1 MLASVPATITTSE
14 PTISPCPHA
23 SSTSPLGSVGRDEY
37 ALSGILARDRQ
48 SDQFED
54 HDQLVSGYECVATN
68 FSLRNKAKSGQNL
81 DELPPKLTI
90 PIEITRKILET
101 F

>member
-1 MLASVPATITTSE
+1 MLASVTATITINE

-37 ALSGILARDRQ
+37 ALSGIPARDRQ

-54 HDQLVSGYECVATN
+54 HDQLVSGYERVATMRG
-68 FSLRNKAKSGQNL
+68 FKAGIIPFLRSLKETNGF
-81 DELPPKLTI
+81 
-90 PIEITRKILET
+90 IES
-101 F
+101 